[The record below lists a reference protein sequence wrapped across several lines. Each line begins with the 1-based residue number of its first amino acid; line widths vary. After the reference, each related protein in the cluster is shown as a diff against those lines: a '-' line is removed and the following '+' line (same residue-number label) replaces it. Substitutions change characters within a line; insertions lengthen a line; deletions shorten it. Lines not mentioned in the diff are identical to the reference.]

1 MTAPN
6 KSSSPTRTRDRVLQT
21 LYEIDIGGEELEQV
35 LEKHSLERSNTFYK
49 EMIRGIIS
57 DKERIDRTLNKY
69 IDRPIEKLDPIER
82 NALRIAIY
90 ELLNKKIDQAIA
102 INEAIRLSKK
112 YGSPKGYKFV
122 NAALDNLIKA
132 KED

>member
-57 DKERIDRTLNKY
+57 DKERIDILNSMN
-69 IDRPIEKLDPIER
+69 IKLLFCNSR
-82 NALRIAIY
+82 
-90 ELLNKKIDQAIA
+90 KID
-102 INEAIRLSKK
+102 
-112 YGSPKGYKFV
+112 
-122 NAALDNLIKA
+122 
-132 KED
+132 